1 MSSLSPSTLTFVA
14 QPSYDAQP
22 PSNGPVATGTCPSPG
37 LTSKSSPFSSNLLPT
52 DPPFVQP
59 GPFTLTS
66 APDTSLPNQST
77 TTSAH
82 PTIPGAPQQRV
93 PRAWQ
98 HLIRSDFWFADGNI
112 ILIAGNAIF
121 KVHRGQLERQ
131 SEMFRDLF
139 SVPQPE
145 LFGHHQHYQGI
156 QQRHQDLIDGC
167 HWVELHDRPSDVL
180 YFLAALYDG
189 LYFKS
194 PRTSDF
200 AAVSAVLRL
209 STKYLVEPLRLR
221 CLARLELDWPTT
233 LSGWDIRERSALDAQ
248 GRYLPREVC
257 CHPILL
263 MELAFSSELGLS
275 HLLPAAFYDLSR
287 YGPSKIMAGTFYEA
301 VALDVATSGDPVRE
315 SGDRCVVL
323 NREML
328 GRTFKG
334 REKAQKYISDFVARE
349 LENRSPA
356 RGCAG
361 RDGKDK
367 EPSRNCL
374 ESFYFIMLNILRSV
388 GGIACGRD
396 ADPLFTLVQATEM
409 LSRTDFSD
417 GHRTT
422 GLKICHACKVDF
434 AASVAKAREEVWSLL
449 PVWFGLVSQSEKV
462 LAGSG
467 VDGPAGTRHPT
478 DGTSL
483 ADATMS

>member
-1 MSSLSPSTLTFVA
+1 M
-14 QPSYDAQP
+14 
-22 PSNGPVATGTCPSPG
+22 
-37 LTSKSSPFSSNLLPT
+37 
-52 DPPFVQP
+52 
-59 GPFTLTS
+59 
-66 APDTSLPNQST
+66 
-77 TTSAH
+77 
-82 PTIPGAPQQRV
+82 
-93 PRAWQ
+93 
-98 HLIRSDFWFADGNI
+98 GNI
-112 ILIAGNAIF
+112 VLIAGNAIF

-131 SEMFRDLF
+131 SEMFRDL
-139 SVPQPE
+139 SRE
-145 LFGHHQHYQGI
+145 
-156 QQRHQDLIDGC
+156 QDLIDGL

-200 AAVSAVLRL
+200 AAVSAITLSCPPRTRL
-209 STKYLVEPLRLR
+209 
-221 CLARLELDWPTT
+221 ATT

-263 MELAFSSELGLS
+263 MELAF
-275 HLLPAAFYDLSR
+275 PAFYDLSR
-287 YGPSKIMAGTFYEA
+287 YGPSKIGWH
-301 VALDVATSGDPVRE
+301 
-315 SGDRCVVL
+315 
-323 NREML
+323 EML

-356 RGCAG
+356 SGCAG

-396 ADPLFTLVQATEM
+396 GSPFYARAGHEM

-467 VDGPAGTRHPT
+467 VDAPGTRHPT